1 MNERKWMRFISLCVL
16 CCFSMSL
23 GAPIVEAQTAAS
35 GNTAAVVEGAQTGLS
50 HLWFSWKDLIA
61 KAVKPTMDQAA
72 AIKWF
77 QSKGATTQQA
87 SLLAANAAAEGHL
100 VTKLPVAGEQAA
112 AAAANSSG
120 GNVLTNF
127 WNKITGK
134 SAAVTV
140 DPGQALVAKLKT
152 AATGST
158 PAGQAPSLFQ
168 STPLT
173 QNGVTQNATNVK
185 ITPQEVAAGV
195 TSYADKAKAAMAG
208 ETAAATQ
215 PQGFFA
221 KFTQGVK
228 NVGAKIGETAKS
240 VGATIKKGAQKV
252 ALTGKRAVNDTTA
265 VARTGVYTVT
275 DKLAFWNKYYKIPVT
290 ESLGIKVQGKLSY
303 TTKFT
308 DGAWVVDKYS
318 SVTNMPGKG
327 EAANALF
334 SVEQASASVQPQNMG
349 FFQKIASKIKSG
361 WNSVTNGLKGH
372 RELTPEAKA
381 EVGKI
386 QIENSLLEKART
398 LNEVSSSIE
407 QRISNLETT
416 AKAMKRP
423 VNSEEIKAL
432 RDTQKYVNE
441 QKEVLK
447 KQLNE
452 VHQGK
457 AMTVIKDA
465 AKWALYGVGI
475 TAGVNIARQ
484 VFSGEGID
492 LKAAFSFMGEPQ
504 FWGGMAG
511 GFAGS
516 MAGNYLGSMLMGS
529 IVGGLP
535 GGVGMFARL
544 IPGFLGA
551 ALGFEF
557 GGSLFGGQMDILGA
571 VVQSVASAGG
581 WTAASMLYTAMFG
594 ATAPGIVLMA
604 AAIGSSMLA
613 NWVLNKF
620 RGGPVAEAQDLLPVD
635 PIVPAESNTEQV
647 YTAEDTVVD
656 APQTAMSLAELKQ
669 ARADAY
675 TRYINLLKERKIVE
689 ARDARADYENYDK
702 ALKDQ
707 VDANVN

>member
-16 CCFSMSL
+16 CCFSLSL
-23 GAPIVEAQTAAS
+23 GAPIIRAQQAS
-35 GNTAAVVEGAQTGLS
+35 GSTAAVVEGAQSGLS
-50 HLWFSWKDLIA
+50 HLWFGWKDMIA
-61 KAVKPTMDQAA
+61 KAIKPTMDQAS

-77 QSKGATTQQA
+77 QTKGATPQQA

-100 VTKLPVAGEQAA
+100 VTQLPVAGQQSAA
-112 AAAANSSG
+112 AATTSGG
-120 GNVLTNF
+120 GNVVTNF

-134 SAAVTV
+134 TAAVTV

-158 PAGQAPSLFQ
+158 PAGNAPSFLKG
-168 STPLT
+168 SPLT
-173 QNGVTQNATNVK
+173 QNGVTQNAVNVK

-195 TSYADKAKAAMAG
+195 GSYADKAKAAVMGQPAPV
-208 ETAAATQ
+208 Q

-228 NVGAKIGETAKS
+228 NVGSTITNGVKK
-240 VGATIKKGAQKV
+240 VGATVKKGAQKV
-252 ALTGKRAVNDTTA
+252 ALTGKRAVNDTAT

-361 WNSVTNGLKGH
+361 WTSVKNGISGH
-372 RELTPEAKA
+372 RKLTPEAKA

-386 QIENSLLEKART
+386 QIENGLLEKART

-407 QRISNLETT
+407 QRISNLETS

-447 KQLNE
+447 RQLNE

-457 AMTVIKDA
+457 AMTIVKDA

-475 TAGVNIARQ
+475 TAGVNIAKQ
-484 VFSGEGID
+484 IFSGEGID
-492 LKAAFSFMGEPQ
+492 LKAAFSFMGQPQ

-557 GGSLFGGQMDILGA
+557 GGSLFGGQMDLLGA
-571 VVQSVASAGG
+571 TVQSLASAGG
-581 WTAASMLYTAMFG
+581 WTLASMLYTSLMG
-594 ATAPGIVLMA
+594 AAAPGIVLMA

-613 NWVLNKF
+613 NWLLNKF

-635 PIVPAESNTEQV
+635 PIVPPMLSDTDATVSEQ
-647 YTAEDTVVD
+647 TVVD

-675 TRYINLLKERKIVE
+675 TRYINLLKDRKIVE
-689 ARDARADYENYDK
+689 ARDARADYEQYDQ